1 MEPSKKETTRTVS
14 SPKDLLTNFVQIFL
28 PAAKRLEELKV
39 KLAQHRLDYFKLF
52 KIIDRSSRGVAGA
65 EDLYEYYRWAG
76 GKMHYKP
83 QEF

>member
-1 MEPSKKETTRTVS
+1 
-14 SPKDLLTNFVQIFL
+14 
-28 PAAKRLEELKV
+28 LKL

-83 QEF
+83 QEFELLIERYAQSDEPWITLTEFCEMVRGEDK